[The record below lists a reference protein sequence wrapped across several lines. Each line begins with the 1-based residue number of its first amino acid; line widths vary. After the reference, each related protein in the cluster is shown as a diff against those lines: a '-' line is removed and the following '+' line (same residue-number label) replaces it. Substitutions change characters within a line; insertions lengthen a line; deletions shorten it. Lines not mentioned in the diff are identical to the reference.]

1 VGGVGDDMLGLLL
14 DARDEDGQ
22 PMDDAEIRDQMF
34 TLLVAG
40 HETTATAI
48 SWGVY
53 HLARERPILAKL
65 RAELDALGP
74 DAAPE
79 SLVRAPYLSAV
90 VSESLRIEPVV
101 TDVVRV
107 CRNDF
112 HLGGFVVPAGETIF
126 VLLCAVLRDPRLFPE
141 PTVFRP
147 ERFLERS
154 FTAAEFAPFGGGSRR
169 CLGAAFAE
177 SEMAI
182 VVASIASGWD
192 VALADSE
199 PEVCVR
205 RNLTMGPKRGVR
217 VRLRRRQRD

>member
-1 VGGVGDDMLGLLL
+1 M
-14 DARDEDGQ
+14 DA
-22 PMDDAEIRDQMF
+22 AEIRDQMF

-53 HLARERPILAKL
+53 HLARQPQILAKL

-74 DAAPE
+74 EAAPE
-79 SLVRAPYLSAV
+79 ALVRAPYLGAV

-112 HLGGFVVPAGETIF
+112 ALGDYVVPAGETIF

-141 PTVFRP
+141 PTTFRP

-177 SEMAI
+177 SEMAL
-182 VVASIASGWD
+182 VLAAIARDWD
-192 VALADSE
+192 ITLADRE

-217 VRLRRRQRD
+217 VRLHKRTERKPG